1 MPFLK
6 AFFWFG
12 EDFSSEPDITRFFC
26 CCCESSFVVHAGTVL
41 QSVPQATHSFFHM

>member
-12 EDFSSEPDITRFFC
+12 EDLSSEPDITQF
-26 CCCESSFVVHAGTVL
+26 FVVVHTGTVL
-41 QSVPQATHSFFHM
+41 QSEPQATHSFFHM